1 MSQNEHALQGD
12 YEHKLDP
19 KNRVSV
25 PADWRQLAGNGTL
38 RLLQSS
44 KYKVQTLR
52 VLTDCEYDD
61 MLRTVDGMEHWSPAE
76 KKNMKGKLH
85 SRCQK
90 TSMSDQGKLLIPKAW
105 CERPG
110 LESGGAVKLVGRG
123 TYFEILSPANHK
135 IMKEREDAETARLNE
150 EVAFF

>member
-1 MSQNEHALQGD
+1 MSKNEHALQGD

-25 PADWRQLAGNGTL
+25 PADWRALAGGGTL

-52 VLTDCEYDD
+52 VLTESEYDD
-61 MLRTVDGMEHWSPAE
+61 MLETVDGMENWTPAE

-90 TSMSDQGKLLIPKAW
+90 ASMSDQGKLLIPKAW

-110 LESGGAVKLVGRG
+110 LESGEMVKLVGRG
-123 TYFEILSPANHK
+123 TYFEILSLENYK
-135 IMKEREDAETARLNE
+135 IMTGKEDAETARLNE
-150 EVAFF
+150 EVDFF

>member
-1 MSQNEHALQGD
+1 MSKNEHALQGD

-25 PADWRQLAGNGTL
+25 PADWRPLAGGGTL

-52 VLTDCEYDD
+52 VLTESEYDD
-61 MLRTVDGMEHWSPAE
+61 MLETVDGMENWTPAE

-90 TSMSDQGKLLIPKAW
+90 ASMSDQGKLLIPKAW

-110 LESGGAVKLVGRG
+110 LESGGMVKLVGRG
-123 TYFEILSPANHK
+123 TYFEILSLENYK
-135 IMKEREDAETARLNE
+135 IMTGKEDAETARLNE
-150 EVAFF
+150 EVDFF

>member
-25 PADWRQLAGNGTL
+25 PADWRQLAGGGML

-44 KYKVQTLR
+44 KYKVEALR
-52 VLTDCEYDD
+52 VLTECEYDD
-61 MLRTVDGMEHWSPAE
+61 MLKTVDGMENWTPAE

-90 TSMSDQGKLLIPKAW
+90 ATMSEQGKLLIPKAW
-105 CERPG
+105 CGRPG
-110 LESGGAVKLVGRG
+110 LESGGMVKLVGRG
-123 TYFEILSPANHK
+123 TYFEIFSLANHK
-135 IMKEREDAETARLNE
+135 TMKEREDAETARLNE
-150 EVAFF
+150 EVDFF